1 MRALV
6 EAYRDAVGPLHAEE
20 QQAILHDTAMRV
32 YRIAP

>member
-6 EAYRDAVGPLHAEE
+6 EAYRDAVGHFTPEE
-20 QQAILHDTAMRV
+20 QQAILNDTAMRI

>member
-1 MRALV
+1 MARLSRPTAT
-6 EAYRDAVGPLHAEE
+6 RSRHFTPEE